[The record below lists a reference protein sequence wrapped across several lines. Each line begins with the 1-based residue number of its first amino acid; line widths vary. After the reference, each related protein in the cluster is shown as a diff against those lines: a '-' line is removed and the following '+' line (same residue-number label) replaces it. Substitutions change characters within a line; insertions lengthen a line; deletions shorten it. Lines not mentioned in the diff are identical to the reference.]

1 MVGSKKF
8 TFATLINY
16 LILGAVAFI
25 ILYPFWYMLV
35 YSMSSYSEV
44 VGKTALFVPRG
55 FNFNAYK
62 SILKDELF
70 LTGYKNTLIVT
81 LAGTI
86 FSLSTTVLLAYPL
99 SKNLKGNK
107 VISFLIY
114 LTMLFGGGMLPTYY
128 VVRITKLLNT
138 YWALILPNLVTPFN
152 VFVVRNYLK
161 DIPDSLS
168 ESAQLDGAGHF
179 RILFSIILPLSLPI
193 LATIGLF
200 YAVGYWNAY
209 FNAILYIRDAALRPL
224 QVLLREMVTQTQM
237 DTTGSGMMIGA
248 DMGINSQTIKMA
260 AIIASI
266 VPIACVYPFLQKYFA
281 KGLMNGAIKM

>member
-1 MVGSKKF
+1 MVGDRRFSL
-8 TFATLINY
+8 ATLVNY
-16 LILGAVAFI
+16 LLLGIVAFI
-25 ILYPFWYMLV
+25 VLYPFWYMLV
-35 YSMSSYSEV
+35 YSVSSYSEV
-44 VGKTALFVPRG
+44 VGKNALFVPHG
-55 FNFNAYK
+55 FNIAAYK

-70 LTGYKNTLIVT
+70 LSGYKNTLILTV
-81 LAGTI
+81 LGT
-86 FSLSTTVLLAYPL
+86 FCSLTTTVLLAYPL
-99 SKNLKGNK
+99 SKNLKGNR
-107 VISFLIY
+107 VFSFMIY

-128 VVRITKLLNT
+128 VVRMTKILNT

-161 DIPDSLS
+161 DIPESLS
-168 ESAQLDGAGHF
+168 ESAELDGAGHF

-200 YAVGYWNAY
+200 YAVGYWNSY

-266 VPIACVYPFLQKYFA
+266 LPIACVYPFLQKYFA